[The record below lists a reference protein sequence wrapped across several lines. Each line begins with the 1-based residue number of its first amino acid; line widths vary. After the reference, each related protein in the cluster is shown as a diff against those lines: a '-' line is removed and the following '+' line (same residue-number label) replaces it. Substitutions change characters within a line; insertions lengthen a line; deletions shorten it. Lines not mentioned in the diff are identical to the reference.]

1 MKLADVNAITA
12 AVASWAIDRND
23 IRAMAMLGSWVRGN
37 PRPDSDLDLLLLT
50 DLAPD
55 YQRSET
61 WLTEIDFQN
70 AGFRLQ
76 SNATV
81 VYGVVWSQHVHLLPS
96 AEIELTFA
104 RCSWAST
111 EPVDVG
117 TRLIVKDAFQIVS
130 DRDGILAKLVGAV
143 TGSRCGCLPRI

>member
-1 MKLADVNAITA
+1 MQLTDVNAITA

-37 PRPDSDLDLLLLT
+37 PRPDSDLDLLLLS
-50 DLAPD
+50 DLAAD
-55 YQRSET
+55 CQRSET
-61 WLTEIDFQN
+61 WLTAINFQN

-76 SNATV
+76 SNESAF
-81 VYGVVWSQHVHLLPS
+81 YGVVWSQHLRLLP
-96 AEIELTFA
+96 AADVELTLA

-111 EPVDVG
+111 DPIDIG
-117 TRLIVKDAFQIVS
+117 TRVIVKDAFQIIF

-143 TGSRCGCLPRI
+143 M